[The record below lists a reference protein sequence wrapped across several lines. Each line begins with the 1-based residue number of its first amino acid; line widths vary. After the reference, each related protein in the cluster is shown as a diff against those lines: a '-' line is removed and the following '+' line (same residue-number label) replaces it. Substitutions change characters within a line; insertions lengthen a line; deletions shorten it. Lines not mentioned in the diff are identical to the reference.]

1 MPCASSLA
9 PSTVGTDFVCA
20 DLVISTILFDMN
32 DVLHSYDRS
41 ARVAHIARICRE
53 PAAAVAE
60 AIWESGFE
68 DRGDSG
74 VMDAD
79 AYLSS
84 FGERP
89 THPFRRLRQS
99 RTFHTLA
106 NGPKSGVQLIH
117 NLSSFHG
124 LLWPLC
130 RPPQRA
136 QCRGGGHNDW

>member
-9 PSTVGTDFVCA
+9 SSIVGTDFVCA

-32 DVLHSYDRS
+32 DVLYSYDRS
-41 ARVAHIARICRE
+41 VRVAHIARICRE

-89 THPFRRLRQS
+89 THPLPSVATEQDIS
-99 RTFHTLA
+99 H
-106 NGPKSGVQLIH
+106 
-117 NLSSFHG
+117 LSQWS
-124 LLWPLC
+124 
-130 RPPQRA
+130 
-136 QCRGGGHNDW
+136 

>member
-1 MPCASSLA
+1 LLPCASSLA

-32 DVLHSYDRS
+32 DVLYSYDRS
-41 ARVAHIARICRE
+41 VRVAHIARICRE

-89 THPFRRLRQS
+89 THPLPSVATEQDIS
-99 RTFHTLA
+99 H
-106 NGPKSGVQLIH
+106 
-117 NLSSFHG
+117 LSQWS
-124 LLWPLC
+124 
-130 RPPQRA
+130 
-136 QCRGGGHNDW
+136 